1 MAEWKKVVLRGD
13 NVSTE
18 LLKATDA
25 AVDVANDSIVFA
37 DDGDGSGVLKKERIT
52 DFATAIAGSAD
63 ASGFVWSVEAEHG
76 HRHQQRP

>member
-37 DDGDGSGVLKKERIT
+37 DDGDG
-52 DFATAIAGSAD
+52 FGSCQWLD
-63 ASGFVWSVEAEHG
+63 GCVWSVEAEHG